1 MKQQLLIEKIYKNIY
16 MDFASGPREAVMVFP
31 QVVHCIAYP
40 TPIEFAQ
47 LCTYDTVVDPEVTC
61 ELLYPP
67 MPVGIVKKVRFNEDE
82 NVKTFETDRVDN
94 VCPKETLPFEQGVDV
109 SNICRKSELYEDEM
123 ILQLEENKL
132 ANTFSDKSVRETL
145 RQTEILSSSEV
156 KNLRAKNYTHLN
168 DPIGFVTSELL
179 LGNNSVI
186 TKYPEDV
193 VMDCIINIMEIIG
206 LISEMNTFC
215 VIYYKGPLSVCNRPG
230 KNQKNTLERE
240 LGRIMD
246 SVNCEE

>member
-1 MKQQLLIEKIYKNIY
+1 M
-16 MDFASGPREAVMVFP
+16 
-31 QVVHCIAYP
+31 
-40 TPIEFAQ
+40 
-47 LCTYDTVVDPEVTC
+47 
-61 ELLYPP
+61 
-67 MPVGIVKKVRFNEDE
+67 FNEDE
-82 NVKTFETDRVDN
+82 NVRTFEANRIDN
-94 VCPKETLPFEQGVDV
+94 ICPKETLPFEQGVDV

-230 KNQKNTLERE
+230 KNQKITLERE

-246 SVNCEE
+246 SVNCE

>member
-1 MKQQLLIEKIYKNIY
+1 MIEKIYKNIY
-16 MDFASGPREAVMVFP
+16 MDSASDHKEAVMVFP

-40 TPIEFAQ
+40 TPVEFAEVG
-47 LCTYDTVVDPEVTC
+47 TPDTVVDSEVTC

-67 MPVGIVKKVRFNEDE
+67 MPVGTVKKVRFNEDE
-82 NVKTFETDRVDN
+82 NVKTFEANRLDN
-94 VCPKETLPFEQGVDV
+94 VCPKENLPFEQGDLALR
-109 SNICRKSELYEDEM
+109 NFRQSELYEDEM
-123 ILQLEENKL
+123 LLQLELNKL
-132 ANTFSDKSVRETL
+132 ANTFPDKSVCETL
-145 RQTEILSSSEV
+145 RQTEILSESEV
-156 KNLRAKNYTHLN
+156 KNMRAKNYTHLN

-215 VIYYKGPLSVCNRPG
+215 VIYYKGSISVCNRPG
-230 KNQKNTLERE
+230 KNQKITLERE